1 MDEKKP
7 TRSQRVYTAVPQLGR
22 LREEVLQGDVWKQ
35 PELARRDRVLVTC
48 AVLATLGR
56 EEELTVW
63 MTRGLEEGLTRD
75 DLRGLVVQVAFY
87 AGWPAGL
94 CAGRAALDLL
104 EAG

>member
-1 MDEKKP
+1 MDEEKP
-7 TRSQRVYTAVPQLGR
+7 TRSQRVYAAVPQLGR

-48 AVLATLGR
+48 AVLAALGK

-63 MTRGLEEGLTRD
+63 MARALEEGLTPD

-94 CAGRAALDLL
+94 CAGRAALDIF